1 LDGDKKVLVK
11 TKYNRFNQYITE
23 GEREFLSPYQGVKDM
38 GTVFVYLWAKPTI
51 GKERRVCFWKG
62 DIMKFTNPNPGLQW
76 VELEPDLAVGEVKE
90 HFRAGIVGIK
100 MAIHDVTANGPIDWN
115 DYPAW

>member
-1 LDGDKKVLVK
+1 
-11 TKYNRFNQYITE
+11 
-23 GEREFLSPYQGVKDM
+23 M

-76 VELEPDLAVGEVKE
+76 VELEPDFAVGEVKE